1 MELIALVL
9 NKGDEKNV
17 NNFSKALI
25 YQWTRYTTKCK
36 VQAKRVL

>member
-25 YQWTRYTTKCK
+25 YQWTRHKSKC
-36 VQAKRVL
+36 